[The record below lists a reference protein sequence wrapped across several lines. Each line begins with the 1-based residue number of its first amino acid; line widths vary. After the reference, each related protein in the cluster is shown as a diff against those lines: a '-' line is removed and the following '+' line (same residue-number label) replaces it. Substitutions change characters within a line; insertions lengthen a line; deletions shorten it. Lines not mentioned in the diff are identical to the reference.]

1 MASTRPFAAVS
12 TRDAWLRAA
21 HVDTFIDP
29 EHGAVGLDWE
39 PEAPPSP
46 EVEVPPPPHGAGLA
60 FDAECRLYHSLPDAG
75 RVEVL
80 LWAAPDGASRAPSP
94 FLGGPPAPPAPRP
107 AGGTFSPAPTS
118 PLSISRPLGLA
129 VDVDDRLFVAEA
141 GRRRVLV
148 VDLWGRRLL
157 RSSPLAP
164 AAGAPRPLDVAACG
178 SMVHAVAEDPAGYFT
193 LDARRGPHRQPL
205 DPRIAAPSR
214 VACSPG
220 GEVVILDSAGTAAAR
235 VWPLTHLEDAFDAPW
250 ATDVEFEREGVLVVA
265 GRPEAPFRRVLLELG
280 RVSDLSPLAARGYD
294 GLGITRTPEA
304 KPRIAYWTAG
314 GVRHAAPARLRYR
327 PRGRV
332 TTFRL
337 DSGALQTR
345 WGRLF
350 LDACIPEGTQVRA
363 SCIALDELP
372 EDEPPLPRTPPSQL
386 IREVVPRPDLSPPM
400 PPQSLWPAGPLP
412 QHLHRRESG
421 RELPWAPLPATDP
434 FETYE
439 APVDA
444 PPGRY
449 LWVVLELEG
458 TRHRTPRVR
467 AIRAEH
473 PGHDLL
479 RRLPR
484 AFSRDEAVAD
494 FLRRFLSM
502 FDGFLGDL
510 DARAAD
516 REAMVMPRAAPAEL
530 LPWLAS
536 FLGLV
541 FDRRWPERARRAI
554 LDEASLLFRRRGT
567 PWALE
572 RMISL
577 ALGVRPILLEHYRLR
592 GIGAG
597 VLGTGG
603 GSELSS
609 SVLGAGFRVGGQVG
623 TETATPLEGSLE
635 DAFQARAHRFSVIVP
650 AALTQDEREM
660 IDFILEAHRPAHTA
674 YDVCTVDAGMR
685 VGLGLHLELSSIVGR
700 TGGFIPLQLGG
711 VALGRG
717 TTIGRPDPGAV
728 LGQSRV
734 GRDSRV
740 G

>member
-1 MASTRPFAAVS
+1 MASTRPFEAVS

-29 EHGAVGLDWE
+29 EHDAVGLDWE
-39 PEAPPSP
+39 PETLPAPDVAPPAY
-46 EVEVPPPPHGAGLA
+46 GAGLA

-94 FLGGPPAPPAPRP
+94 FLGGPAAPPAPAPAGAAFSPAPPAPPSLLEPR
-107 AGGTFSPAPTS
+107 
-118 PLSISRPLGLA
+118 GLA

-148 VDLWGRRLL
+148 VDLWSRRLL
-157 RSSPLAP
+157 RAVPLAPP

-178 SMVHAVAEDPAGYFT
+178 STVHAVAQDPAGYFT
-193 LDARRGPHRQPL
+193 LDARRGPRRQPL
-205 DPRIAAPSR
+205 DPRVIAPAR

-235 VWPLTHLEDAFDAPW
+235 VWPLSHLDDGFWAPW
-250 ATDVEFEREGVLVVA
+250 ATDVEFQREGVLVVA
-265 GRPEAPFRRVLLELG
+265 GRPGAPFRRVALAPG
-280 RVSDLSPLAARGYD
+280 RVNELSPLSARGYD
-294 GLGITRTPEA
+294 GLGICRTPEPE
-304 KPRIAYWTAG
+304 PRIAYWTSS
-314 GVRHAAPARLRYR
+314 GVRHAVPARLRYR
-327 PRGRV
+327 PHGRV
-332 TTFRL
+332 TTFQL
-337 DSGALQTR
+337 DSGEHQTR

-363 SCIALDELP
+363 SCIVLDELP
-372 EDEPPLPRTPPSQL
+372 EDEPLLSRTPPAQL
-386 IREVVPRPDLSPPM
+386 IREVVSRPDLSPPM
-400 PPQSLWPAGPLP
+400 PPQSLSPGGPLP

-421 RELPWAPLPATDP
+421 RELPWAAIPPGEP

-449 LWVVLELEG
+449 LWVVLELQG
-458 TRHRTPRVR
+458 TRNRTPRIR
-467 AIRAEH
+467 SLRAEH
-473 PGHDLL
+473 PGHDSL
-479 RRLPR
+479 RRLPK
-484 AFSRDEAVAD
+484 AFTRDEVVAD
-494 FLRRFLSM
+494 FLYRFLAM
-502 FDGFLGDL
+502 FDGFFGDL
-510 DARAAD
+510 DSRAAD

-530 LPWLAS
+530 LPWLAT
-536 FLGLV
+536 FVGLV

-554 LDEASLLFRRRGT
+554 LDEAILLFRRRGT
-567 PWALE
+567 RWSLE

-577 ALGVRPILLEHYRLR
+577 ALGVRPVLLEHYRLR

-597 VLGTGG
+597 VLGSGG
-603 GSELSS
+603 GAALSS

-623 TETATPLEGSLE
+623 ETTATPLEGNLE

-650 AALTQDEREM
+650 AALTTDEREM
-660 IDFILEAHRPAHTA
+660 IDFILEAHRPAHTV

-685 VGLGLHLELSSIVGR
+685 VGLGLHLELSSVVGR
-700 TGGFIPLQLGG
+700 TGGFTPLQLGG

-717 TTIGRPDPGAV
+717 TIVGRPDPGSV
-728 LGQSRV
+728 LGQSRL